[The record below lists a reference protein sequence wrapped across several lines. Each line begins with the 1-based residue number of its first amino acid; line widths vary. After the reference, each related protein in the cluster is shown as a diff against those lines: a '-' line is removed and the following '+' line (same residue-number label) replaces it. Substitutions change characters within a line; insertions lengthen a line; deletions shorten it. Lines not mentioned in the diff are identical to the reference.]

1 MTDRSPG
8 NGGGYPLPSSYRAL
22 AASLGQ
28 SDTYLGERSLLGTQ
42 ASANQ
47 ELRAGAANPPQ
58 RSSTLR
64 RGVPHRAL
72 TLGHGVKPSSS
83 RRPHR

>member
-28 SDTYLGERSLLGTQ
+28 SDTYLGERS
-42 ASANQ
+42 SI
-47 ELRAGAANPPQ
+47 
-58 RSSTLR
+58 
-64 RGVPHRAL
+64 
-72 TLGHGVKPSSS
+72 GHGVETLAMTFPLP
-83 RRPHR
+83 RRTGHPGSPRRRAWSLPQPRPVRRNHRGRLLRH